1 MAWLW
6 VCSGP
11 APGSE
16 IALPA
21 FRLRFVCVSPA
32 VGGAISLVFARGV
45 LVFPRFNLVFRLVKL
60 VFVFS
65 LFKFLVFPR
74 LSTRYNQLSL

>member
-32 VGGAISLVFARGV
+32 VGGAISLVFARGTIVFHRFDLV
-45 LVFPRFNLVFRLVKL
+45 LHLVKL
-60 VFVFS
+60 VFVF
-65 LFKFLVFPR
+65 LVFHVFR
-74 LSTRYNQLSL
+74 FSSFIDSL